1 MAVVVN
7 QLEQVNQF
15 SGLGEPNAAYLGQ
28 TFTVPASPTP
38 SAPLSRIEFKLDWT
52 SGPDQVDFRVLL
64 TTVTV
69 SGGNVNPGTVLF
81 ESTPLAAFPDMDTTH
96 TTFGVNLPN
105 VPLTPGQQYAF
116 ILDAFADRNGLG
128 AQASAALSNFGTID
142 YPGGISFFYNAPVFP
157 APVGTRATHFADN
170 WTELTG
176 IDLSFRLVFG
186 PDAMNDSA
194 ATVEDTQLV
203 IFRPPTS
210 SPTTLTNQARSTAS
224 LGPSAARSDLAGPM
238 SYSRRRS
245 TSLAR
250 ARFHTLYKT
259 ILGSPIRRP

>member
-1 MAVVVN
+1 M
-7 QLEQVNQF
+7 
-15 SGLGEPNAAYLGQ
+15 
-28 TFTVPASPTP
+28 
-38 SAPLSRIEFKLDWT
+38 
-52 SGPDQVDFRVLL
+52 
-64 TTVTV
+64 TV
-69 SGGNVNPGTVLF
+69 SGGNVSPGTVLF

-128 AQASAALSNFGTID
+128 AQASAALSNFGTVD

-203 IFRPPTS
+203 IPAANLLANDTYEPGTVNGVFGAVGGTVGLSGANVVFTPTLNFTGTGS
-210 SPTTLTNQARSTAS
+210 
-224 LGPSAARSDLAGPM
+224 
-238 SYSRRRS
+238 
-245 TSLAR
+245 
-250 ARFHTLYKT
+250 FHTLYKT